1 MTKSNLD
8 LSKVTELPPHFV
20 EAVKEVTRSGNLMLD
35 FGSGGN
41 AHRDLIEALGA
52 RYIGID
58 IRSGAMVRGDAH
70 RLPFTEAAFDGAIS
84 MTVLEHLYNPF
95 IATAELFR
103 VLKPGA
109 YFLGSVAFLEPFH
122 DHSYCHLSRLGTV
135 AVLESAGFQIVRM
148 WPGVSILETFFDD
161 LFVGWPSFT
170 RALWRAFGKALELVR
185 VLGIR
190 ACRFAARR
198 VGRRGPDETELA
210 YVVAGSIGFICR
222 KPE

>member
-8 LSKVTELPPHFV
+8 LSKVTDLPPHFV

-35 FGSGGN
+35 FGSARN
-41 AHRDLIEALGA
+41 AHRNLIEALGA
-52 RYIGID
+52 RYVGID
-58 IRSGAMVRGDAH
+58 IRAGAMVRGDAH

-109 YFLGSVAFLEPFH
+109 CFLGSVAFLEPFH
-122 DHSYCHLSRLGTV
+122 DHSYCHLSRLGTI

-148 WPGVSILETFFDD
+148 WPGTSILEAFFDD
-161 LFVGWPSFT
+161 LFVGWPPFSLP
-170 RALWRAFGKALELVR
+170 ALRLVGKVLDVLR

-210 YVVAGSIGFICR
+210 YVIAGSIGFICR
-222 KPE
+222 KPV